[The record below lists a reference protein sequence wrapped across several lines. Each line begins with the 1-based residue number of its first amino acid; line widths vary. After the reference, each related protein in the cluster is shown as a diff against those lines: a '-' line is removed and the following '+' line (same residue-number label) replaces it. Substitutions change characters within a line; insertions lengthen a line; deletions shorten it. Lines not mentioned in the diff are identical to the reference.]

1 MTDFLANI
9 APEIFYALC
18 GLVCLDAGWRAF
30 RKNDKAKYGTALF
43 WVLVGVIFILGKWIP
58 STITGGILV
67 VMGILTV
74 SGQVRIGTFR
84 DVSVEE
90 KEKENRRIK
99 SWIFLPAVTV
109 GLMALVMSFVRIDG
123 AALDGAVMVG
133 IACLVSFVLAVIIC
147 RPKVNETR
155 ENTTKQLMQVGASCL
170 LPQLLG
176 ALGTLFTEAGVGD
189 VISTMISS
197 VVPSGNILIGVI
209 IYCLGMVIFTMIMG
223 NAFAAF
229 SVITLGIGIPFVIAQ
244 GGNPVVVGALGMTC
258 GFCGTLLTP
267 MAANF
272 NIVPTAVLETRNK
285 WTVIRAQAPM
295 AFAMIVVH
303 IVLMLLLAF

>member
-1 MTDFLANI
+1 M
-9 APEIFYALC
+9 
-18 GLVCLDAGWRAF
+18 
-30 RKNDKAKYGTALF
+30 
-43 WVLVGVIFILGKWIP
+43 
-58 STITGGILV
+58 
-67 VMGILTV
+67 
-74 SGQVRIGTFR
+74 
-84 DVSVEE
+84 
-90 KEKENRRIK
+90 
-99 SWIFLPAVTV
+99 TV

-258 GFCGTLLTP
+258 GFV
-267 MAANF
+267 
-272 NIVPTAVLETRNK
+272 VPY
-285 WTVIRAQAPM
+285 
-295 AFAMIVVH
+295 
-303 IVLMLLLAF
+303 

>member
-1 MTDFLANI
+1 MTDFLTNI

-74 SGQVRIGTFR
+74 SGQVRIG
-84 DVSVEE
+84 
-90 KEKENRRIK
+90 RRIK

-229 SVITLGIGIPFVIAQ
+229 SVTTLGIGIPFVIAQ